1 LLLQRID
8 ALSVA
13 GSQLALD
20 RITDVD
26 SSANEAALEQLSA
39 RSGMRMQD
47 MISTQERPDL
57 LGWLQQHGWRA
68 DERLA
73 PHERPWGTINVL
85 ALDTHGEMCVGVSTS
100 GYPYKYPGRVGDSAV
115 PGAGNYC
122 DLRSGGAACTG
133 RSELSLR
140 AGTARHIVDLLVG
153 GLDPAAAC
161 HESLADAALLPDAFR
176 AELCALAL
184 TPDGRHGGSA
194 GTPGATYA
202 VMTADDQS
210 PRTESRSV
218 A

>member
-1 LLLQRID
+1 MFAQECGFATAELL
-8 ALSVA
+8 
-13 GSQLALD
+13 
-20 RITDVD
+20 TP
-26 SSANEAALEQLSA
+26 EAA
-39 RSGMRMQD
+39 
-47 MISTQERPDL
+47 
-57 LGWLQQHGWRA
+57 
-68 DERLA
+68 
-73 PHERPWGTINVL
+73 
-85 ALDTHGEMCVGVSTS
+85 
-100 GYPYKYPGRVGDSAV
+100 

-133 RSELSLR
+133 RGELSLR
-140 AGTARHIVDLLVG
+140 AGTARHIVDLLAG

-161 HESLADAALLPDAFR
+161 HEALADAALLPDAFR
-176 AELCALAL
+176 AELRALAL